1 MACYKNPESDKE
13 VAPIEKDIV
22 KWPYPCSGKIVGT
35 CSKDEYP
42 DMRTIYL
49 SDIYHDKQ
57 GRYWK
62 TYGGAG
68 FYDMAGG
75 HSHRNCSVLSD
86 NGAYRIWGS
95 ETASHER
102 HGRRCIEKRSLMYG
116 IAKSKSWGN
125 GNDGCYNVA
134 DLGTVKK

>member
-22 KWPYPCSGKIVGT
+22 KWSYPCSGKIVGT

-57 GRYWK
+57 RRYWK
-62 TYGGAG
+62 TYG
-68 FYDMAGG
+68 
-75 HSHRNCSVLSD
+75 
-86 NGAYRIWGS
+86 GAYRIWGS